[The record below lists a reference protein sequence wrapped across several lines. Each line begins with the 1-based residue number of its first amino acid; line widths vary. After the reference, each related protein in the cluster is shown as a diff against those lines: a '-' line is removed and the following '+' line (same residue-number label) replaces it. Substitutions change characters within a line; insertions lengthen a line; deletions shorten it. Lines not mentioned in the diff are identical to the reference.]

1 MDDTISRK
9 SAIEAVRQAVIAGWG
24 SDHGVIDSDVIYEV
38 LEELPSE
45 QRKGGCKRC
54 RQSKNLCSV
63 CIRNENIKDH
73 FYDDDQ
79 SHPFADDV
87 MMERGEDDK

>member
-1 MDDTISRK
+1 MTDDTISRQAAIDEVEITPYDDYGDYVRTVELIK
-9 SAIEAVRQAVIAGWG
+9 S
-24 SDHGVIDSDVIYEV
+24 
-38 LEELPSE
+38 LPSA

-73 FYDDDQ
+73 FYDDDP

-87 MMERGEDDK
+87 MMERGEDE